1 MGWRFRR
8 RKKILPGVTLNM
20 TDKSVG
26 VTVGGKA
33 GRVTAN
39 SSGRVTVG
47 QSLPGTG
54 LYRSQVVSNGGR
66 PGSLPGQRAKRGG
79 CGRWLLYGVI
89 GLAVLMGCGVL
100 ASVMAPSQRETP
112 ARVVPTW
119 TNTPVPPTETPPA
132 TETATLLPTAT
143 PVPTETP
150 IPAPVV
156 EERAAPVL
164 VLPTATAEV
173 AGEPVCEIKGNV
185 NSDGERIYHKPG
197 WRDYNKVVMKAEEG
211 DTWFCSDADAQA
223 AGFRPAQQ

>member
-8 RKKILPGVTLNM
+8 RKKILPGVTLNL
-20 TDKSVG
+20 TNKSVG

-54 LYRSQVVSNGGR
+54 LYRSQVVSQGGR
-66 PGSLPGQRAKRGG
+66 PGSLPGRQGAKRGG

-119 TNTPVPPTETPPA
+119 TNTPVPPTVTPAA
-132 TETATLLPTAT
+132 TETATLLPTST
-143 PVPTETP
+143 PAPTETP
-150 IPAPVV
+150 MPTPVV

-164 VLPTATAEV
+164 VLPTATASGPPCDCSGDQYSCGSF
-173 AGEPVCEIKGNV
+173 AGHREAQTCFEYCVSVGAGDIHRLDGDGDGFVCE
-185 NSDGERIYHKPG
+185 D
-197 WRDYNKVVMKAEEG
+197 
-211 DTWFCSDADAQA
+211 
-223 AGFRPAQQ
+223 